1 MGLDATIK
9 RADGEPLGPVAEVQQ
24 VLATAFP
31 GIVLGRLPS
40 GAEKI
45 QAAAERGV
53 VFPDILRQHLE
64 SAPAQYSGEYE
75 GANFSAQFSLGAAE
89 VVQHVDLVLYG
100 TTVASEPMFEVLERR
115 YGWVTTY
122 P

>member
-9 RADGEPLGPVAEVQQ
+9 RADGEPLGPVAVVQEA
-24 VLATAFP
+24 LAVAFP

-45 QAAAERGV
+45 RVAAERGI
-53 VFPDILRQHLE
+53 VFPDVVRQHLE
-64 SAPAQYSGEYE
+64 LAPAWYGGDYQGPD
-75 GANFSAQFSLGAAE
+75 FSAQFNLGAAAI
-89 VVQHVDLVLYG
+89 VQHVDVVLYG
-100 TTVASEPMFEVLERR
+100 NTAASEPMFELLERQ
-115 YGWVTTY
+115 YSWVTTH